1 MQNTVLL
8 KDRSEST
15 PPAHAARTF
24 RLDINGLRA
33 WAVIAVV
40 LFHFRALEVRGGFVG
55 VDVFFV
61 ISGFLMTG
69 IAVRGL
75 EQGNF
80 SILTFILAR
89 AQRILPA
96 LLVLVAT
103 LIVMGYFFL
112 APPDYR
118 VLSTHGIHSLLF
130 LTNIKFWKEA
140 GYFDTSS
147 QEKWL
152 LHTWSLSAEWQFYLI
167 LPIVLMFV
175 WRIRPHRSTLVIV
188 CGFAFA
194 LSLGASIWTTAHDPS
209 SAFFLLHTRA
219 WEMLAGGLVYF
230 LGLRQ
235 HLSPRY
241 GAMTARLGLGMI
253 ALSILLFTEASAWPG
268 WRAMLPVGGAMLIL
282 LANRPFIL
290 TNHSSLQ
297 WIGDRSYSIYLWHWP
312 VVVLLEYAQRSTNLL
327 AVGIGIASSVVLGG
341 LSYTLVE
348 TRSRRALSRMGQP
361 LAAMT
366 ICVACLC
373 VLAPAMLVWRMGG
386 IEERFG
392 PEVKL
397 AAEGALDRNPD
408 HARCQQREGTTSPS
422 CLFGAPQL
430 GVIVLGDSHAGV
442 LMSAITQAASG
453 TKRGVQ
459 QWSYDSCIYLPG
471 MRHVDSKRLS
481 RGSDCFGFNQQRNA
495 ELEKV
500 PKDIPVLLIGRYA
513 RYAMGP
519 NEMPVEHGVPEV
531 YFGTDIEARTTP
543 AFLRRFGDAII
554 DSACELA
561 RSRTVYMM
569 RPLPEMPVNVPLHMS
584 RRLALG
590 LDPVV
595 SISLSEYERRNG
607 WIREA
612 QDQASKRCGV
622 RLLDPIP
629 YLCNNGICPGSVNG
643 RPLFYDHGHLNQYGN
658 TFLIPMFRQI
668 FDAH

>member
-1 MQNTVLL
+1 MHDTAFQNKVSRL
-8 KDRSEST
+8 T
-15 PPAHAARTF
+15 PASHTARTF

-40 LFHFRALEVRGGFVG
+40 LFHFRVLEVRGGFVG

-69 IAVRGL
+69 IAARGL

-103 LIVMGYFFL
+103 LICMGYFFL
-112 APPDYR
+112 APEDYR
-118 VLSTHGIHSLLF
+118 VVSAHGVYSLLF
-130 LTNIKFWKEA
+130 LTNIKFWTEA

-147 QEKWL
+147 HEKWL
-152 LHTWSLSAEWQFYLI
+152 LHTWSLSAEWQFYLV
-167 LPIVLMFV
+167 LPIVLMLA
-175 WRIRPHRSTLVIV
+175 WRARPLRSTLVVV
-188 CGFAFA
+188 CGLAFA
-194 LSLGASIWTTAHDPS
+194 LSLGASVWTTSHDPS
-209 SAFFLLHTRA
+209 AAFFLLHTRA

-235 HLSPRY
+235 RLSLRQA
-241 GAMTARLGLGMI
+241 AMAARVGLGTI
-253 ALSILLFTEASAWPG
+253 ALSILVFTEASAWPG
-268 WRAMLPVGGAMLIL
+268 WRALLPVGGAMLIL
-282 LANRPFIL
+282 LANRPMML
-290 TNHSSLQ
+290 TSHPWLQ
-297 WIGDRSYSIYLWHWP
+297 WLGDRSYSIYLWHWP
-312 VVVLLEYAQRSTNLL
+312 VVVLLEYAQLSTSLL
-327 AVGIGIASSVVLGG
+327 AAGMGIASSIVLGA

-348 TRSRRALSRMGQP
+348 TPTRRALSRLRQP
-361 LAAMT
+361 RAALVM
-366 ICVACLC
+366 CAACLC
-373 VLAPAMLVWRMGG
+373 IVMPALLVWRMGG
-386 IEERFG
+386 IEARFG
-392 PEVKL
+392 PEVTL
-397 AAEGALDRNPD
+397 AAAGARDRSSD

-422 CLFGAPQL
+422 CVFGAPQR
-430 GVIVLGDSHAGV
+430 GAIVLGDSHAGV

-453 TKRGVQ
+453 TNRGVQ

-471 MRHVDSKRLS
+471 MRHIDSKRLNK
-481 RGSDCFGFNQQRNA
+481 GSDCFGFNQQRRA
-495 ELEKV
+495 ELENV
-500 PKDIPVLLIGRYA
+500 PKDIPVILIGRYA

-519 NEMPVEHGVPEV
+519 NEMPVEQGVPEV
-531 YFGTDIEARTTP
+531 YFGDEMEAHTTP
-543 AFLRRFGDAII
+543 AFLRRFSEEII
-554 DSACELA
+554 GSACQLA

-584 RRLALG
+584 RRLAVG
-590 LDPVV
+590 LDPIV
-595 SISLSEYERRNG
+595 SVSLAEYERRNG

-629 YLCNNGICPGSVNG
+629 YLCKNGSCPGSVNG

-658 TFLIPMFRQI
+658 TFLVPMFRQV
-668 FDAH
+668 FKD